1 MLKEFKKFIS
11 RGNVVDLA
19 VGVIVGAAFGKI
31 VTSLVEDILMPII
44 GAISGGLDFSD
55 LTINLGDAT
64 IKYGVFIQ
72 NVVNFFII
80 AFCIFIFVKAMNE
93 LLNKKEKEEKKTP
106 SEEVMLLTEIKD
118 ELKKQN
124 KK

>member
-19 VGVIVGAAFGKI
+19 VGVIIGAAFGKI

-44 GAISGGLDFSD
+44 GVVSGGLDFSN
-55 LTINLGDAT
+55 LTINIKDAT
-64 IKYGVFIQ
+64 IRYGLFIQ
-72 NVVNFFII
+72 NVVNFFIV
-80 AFCIFIFVKAMNE
+80 AFCIFIFVKAI
-93 LLNKKEKEEKKTP
+93 NKLFNKRETEEKKKP
-106 SEEVMLLTEIKD
+106 SEEVKLLTDIKK
-118 ELKKQN
+118 ELIKQN